1 MTRARSSHALRI
13 ERAPLAGPVGAAELD
28 DGRVIGGLSYGRTQ
42 ADHGA
47 AGTSEGGP
55 RLASVPAPVLAGA
68 VTHDVFL
75 GGNVEAEGQCGQVHW
90 CHDGHWLFGQLELD
104 ESNATTARLPQSGQP
119 SVLEKLAQQAYRD
132 IFATLVATGFKHL
145 QRLWNYV
152 PRINEDGGGLE
163 RYRQFNI
170 GRQRAFLEAG
180 RAAFDGAPAACALG
194 TRDAPLCV
202 RFLAGDSPPL
212 PIENPRQ
219 VSAYRY
225 PGEFG
230 PRSPSFSRAALT
242 DVGSG
247 RVALLISGTA
257 SIVGHQSLH
266 PCDVA
271 AQTREALNN
280 LHAVIAAARAQC
292 DAPFSLHALQ
302 CVIYVREPAD
312 QAAVRRVLDAELG
325 STAPAVRDAVWLRAD
340 ICRRELL
347 VEIEGHQILPGRLL
361 DVPSG
366 AD

>member
-13 ERAPLAGPVGAAELD
+13 ERTPFAGPAGAAAD
-28 DGRVIGGLSYGRTQ
+28 HARQVIGGLSYGWTQ
-42 ADHGA
+42 AGHDA
-47 AGTSEGGP
+47 ARTCDGDP
-55 RLASVPAPVLAGA
+55 RLASVPTSVLAGG

-75 GGNVEAEGQCGQVHW
+75 GGTIEAEGQCGQVRW

-104 ESNATTARLPQSGQP
+104 ESHATIARLPEPGQP
-119 SVLEKLAQQAYRD
+119 SVLEELAHQAYRD
-132 IFATLVATGFKHL
+132 IFATLAATGCKHL

-194 TRDAPLCV
+194 TRDAPMCV
-202 RFLAGDSPPL
+202 RFLAGDSAPL

-271 AQTREALNN
+271 AQTREALTN
-280 LHAVIAAARAQC
+280 LRAVIAAARARC
-292 DAPFSLHALQ
+292 DAPFSLHALH
-302 CVIYVREPAD
+302 CVVYVREPAD
-312 QAAVRRVLDAELG
+312 QAAVRAVLDSELG
-325 STAPAVRDAVWLRAD
+325 SSAPAVRDAVWLRAD

-347 VEIEGHQILPGRLL
+347 VEIEGHQIVPGRLNAL
-361 DVPSG
+361 PSG
-366 AD
+366 AL